1 MLVSRCC
8 TCGFFPRL
16 FWLFFCPFCHPLL
29 AGFWLWLCTPYPF
42 LSVAFWL
49 CPLSSGWACT
59 PYRLLACPLAS
70 GWALAGFWL
79 VPSWLSS
86 LAPYRLGWSFT
97 QPIRCQRRL
106 TYPLGRYAIPCSIP
120 LERSL
125 CMTSGVGCLACTIRN
140 HTTDT
145 NTTAK
150 HLFPVLEVSAF
161 HTSSKAL
168 YENFLF
174 LSPC

>member
-1 MLVSRCC
+1 MLHLR
-8 TCGFFPRL
+8 FFPSS
-16 FWLFFCPFCHPLL
+16 FL
-29 AGFWLWLCTPYPF
+29 AVF
-42 LSVAFWL
+42 LSL
-49 CPLSSGWACT
+49 LPPSSGWLLAVLLYPLPVPLC
-59 PYRLLACPLAS
+59 RLLAVSSVLWLACT
-70 GWALAGFWL
+70 
-79 VPSWLSS
+79 
-86 LAPYRLGWSFT
+86 PYRLGWSFT

-106 TYPLGRYAIPCSIP
+106 TYPMGRYAIPCSIP

>member
-1 MLVSRCC
+1 VLVSRCY

-29 AGFWLWLCTPYPF
+29 AGFWLSFCTPYPF

-59 PYRLLACPLAS
+59 
-70 GWALAGFWL
+70 
-79 VPSWLSS
+79 
-86 LAPYRLGWSFT
+86 PYRLGWSFT

-150 HLFPVLEVSAF
+150 HLFPVPVLAS